1 MATSATELLMNQLRM
16 QQAFDRSTRSQ
27 TDGFSQAL
35 SYSSAI
41 GRSYEA
47 AATNLVRGV
56 AATGARD
63 IGAVRD
69 AMEKIAGYAEKTPVT
84 HRKGIQE
91 LQSVLKTKEAQLL
104 RNNEAVGEM
113 NLLKSKLDTLHSD
126 PGHKES
132 EVSELLS
139 AMKNNVITKSKETD
153 LHTQNEIKAI
163 HKDSSDREA
172 AYHKYMSVDADPEK
186 EGFQAPKFGQNSDS
200 EQAYYKDLRSGY
212 ETADRTGGYTQFLS
226 LFDTPNLDVTR
237 AKTAD
242 VNIGRAKRS
251 DELAEIREDRSVRTE
266 DRVIEN
272 NRLTRKANAEASMAR
287 ILKAEGNQK
296 SLQLTDYLTQVDSL
310 FNNAKRGMARFMN
323 EMQGDTDRG
332 LYTSMP
338 VLSDNYMTTSQGRIG
353 TFDAAGAIRSVDLS
367 LMRLM
372 EETASEDKDKVKS
385 EWLLDARN
393 MHIDPT
399 DPERR
404 RMMDDFIARNS
415 DEFGPI
421 PEGSIGIMWDSPESN
436 NARTKRYSI
445 MSLLEARTM
454 IYALID
460 KGVLQGEDM
469 NDNTND
475 SETNKDGGF
484 SISKGIK
491 KRQ

>member
-27 TDGFSQAL
+27 TDGFRQAL

-139 AMKNNVITKSKETD
+139 AMKNNLITESKETD

-163 HKDSSDREA
+163 YKDSSDREA

-251 DELAEIREDRSVRTE
+251 DELAEIREERSVRTE
-266 DRVIEN
+266 DRVIKN
-272 NRLTRKANAEASMAR
+272 NRLTRKANAEVSMAR
-287 ILKAEGNQK
+287 ILKAEGDQK
-296 SLQLTDYLTQVDSL
+296 ALYLTDYLTRVESL
-310 FNNAKRGMARFMN
+310 FN
-323 EMQGDTDRG
+323 
-332 LYTSMP
+332 
-338 VLSDNYMTTSQGRIG
+338 
-353 TFDAAGAIRSVDLS
+353 
-367 LMRLM
+367 
-372 EETASEDKDKVKS
+372 
-385 EWLLDARN
+385 
-393 MHIDPT
+393 
-399 DPERR
+399 
-404 RMMDDFIARNS
+404 
-415 DEFGPI
+415 DE
-421 PEGSIGIMWDSPESN
+421 
-436 NARTKRYSI
+436 
-445 MSLLEARTM
+445 
-454 IYALID
+454 
-460 KGVLQGEDM
+460 
-469 NDNTND
+469 
-475 SETNKDGGF
+475 
-484 SISKGIK
+484 
-491 KRQ
+491 